1 MSNQIRTLIQDE
13 RTLGPNLKV
22 RGARHWSAA
31 EVLSST
37 WFFVESCV
45 EGEGSIQ
52 RWVTTSILE
61 ATKIKRALEPSTW
74 ARIFI
79 CIRAPKSIREATL
92 FEEIDKAYLVGA
104 SGMQI
109 FELANGLSYVLG
121 AESTRDTRSTEAKE
135 MRLLYNRKG
144 IQ

>member
-1 MSNQIRTLIQDE
+1 MSNQIRTLVHDE
-13 RTLGPNLKV
+13 RTLGPNQRV

-45 EGEGSIQ
+45 HGEDSIQ
-52 RWVTTSILE
+52 RWITTSISE
-61 ATKIKRALEPSTW
+61 ATKIKKALEPSTW

-79 CIRAPKSIREATL
+79 CTRAPKSIREATL
-92 FEEIDKAYLVGA
+92 FEEIDRAYVVGA
-104 SGMQI
+104 SGIQI

-121 AESTRDTRSTEAKE
+121 AETSRGASIEAKE
-135 MRLLYNRKG
+135 MRLLYRRES